1 MYQLLSKLVKED
13 NFLSL
18 SGNLVIAIFGFT
30 GFALLARS
38 LDPTDFAQWVLFISG
53 GSLIEMLRYG
63 ITNNGLVRFLAGATG
78 ENKNQL
84 IGSNVL
90 ISLISTVIL
99 VILLMVIN
107 AVFKTEIQES
117 SYGLFFKWYPLL
129 ALMNLPLNN
138 AIVVQQAK
146 LNYDKIL
153 LIRAIN
159 SVFFFAF
166 LLVNFFFLELG
177 VTRIVLFFILFNF
190 ITSLIC
196 LINSWDGFMLIKK
209 SSRTTIRTLLNFGKY
224 SSFTLIG
231 TNLLR
236 NADILIISI
245 SPFGSNA
252 VALFSIPLKLTELQQ
267 IPLRSFVATAFPK
280 MSKASLE
287 GKITDVQ
294 NLFNVYSGAITYLF
308 FLGSLVTFI
317 FAKQF
322 IVLVSGYQYLDVS
335 VTNIDIVAIVR
346 ILSIYGLLL
355 PIDRM
360 TGIGLDS
367 INKPEINAYK
377 VLIML
382 LTNIIGDLVAIYIFK
397 SVEMVAVST
406 LLFTSV
412 GIVMGCYFLNKNFKI
427 LPHEIIKST
436 NVFYKSLWHK
446 TFAFVKQ
453 IKKN

>member
-146 LNYDKIL
+146 LNYDKI
-153 LIRAIN
+153 
-159 SVFFFAF
+159 
-166 LLVNFFFLELG
+166 
-177 VTRIVLFFILFNF
+177 
-190 ITSLIC
+190 
-196 LINSWDGFMLIKK
+196 D
-209 SSRTTIRTLLNFGKY
+209 
-224 SSFTLIG
+224 
-231 TNLLR
+231 
-236 NADILIISI
+236 
-245 SPFGSNA
+245 
-252 VALFSIPLKLTELQQ
+252 
-267 IPLRSFVATAFPK
+267 
-280 MSKASLE
+280 
-287 GKITDVQ
+287 
-294 NLFNVYSGAITYLF
+294 
-308 FLGSLVTFI
+308 
-317 FAKQF
+317 
-322 IVLVSGYQYLDVS
+322 
-335 VTNIDIVAIVR
+335 
-346 ILSIYGLLL
+346 
-355 PIDRM
+355 
-360 TGIGLDS
+360 
-367 INKPEINAYK
+367 
-377 VLIML
+377 
-382 LTNIIGDLVAIYIFK
+382 
-397 SVEMVAVST
+397 
-406 LLFTSV
+406 
-412 GIVMGCYFLNKNFKI
+412 
-427 LPHEIIKST
+427 
-436 NVFYKSLWHK
+436 
-446 TFAFVKQ
+446 
-453 IKKN
+453 

>member
-1 MYQLLSKLVKED
+1 MYQLLTKLVKED

-18 SGNLVIAIFGFT
+18 SGNLIIAVFGFS

-38 LDPTDFAQWVLFISG
+38 LNPTDFAQWVLFISG
-53 GSLIEMLRYG
+53 GSLVEMLRYG

-78 ENKNQL
+78 EHKEQL

-90 ISLISTVIL
+90 ISLIATLLL
-99 VILLMVIN
+99 VLLLVGIN
-107 AVFKTEIQES
+107 TVFKTTIQGS

-129 ALMNLPLNN
+129 ALINLPLNN

-146 LNYDKIL
+146 LDYAKIV

-159 SVFFFAF
+159 SVSFFVF
-166 LLVNFFFLELG
+166 LLVNFFILELG
-177 VTRIVLFFILFNF
+177 IVKIVLFFMLFNF

-196 LINSWDGFMLIKK
+196 LLNSWDGFKLIRK
-209 SSRTTIRTLLNFGKY
+209 SSRSTIRTLLNFGKY
-224 SSFTLIG
+224 STFTLIG

-236 NADILIISI
+236 NSDILIISI
-245 SPFGSNA
+245 SPFGPTA

-287 GKITDVQ
+287 GRITDVQ

-308 FLGSLVTFI
+308 FFGSLLTFI

-322 IVLVSGYQYLDVS
+322 IILVSGYQYLDSS
-335 VTNIDIVAIVR
+335 VANINIVAIVR

-367 INKPEINAYK
+367 INKPKINAYK

-382 LTNIIGDLVAIYIFK
+382 VTNIIGDFIAIYIFK
-397 SVEMVAVST
+397 SIEMVAVST

-412 GIVMGCYFLNKNFKI
+412 GIFIGCYFLNQNFKI
-427 LPHEIIKST
+427 LPYEIIKST
-436 NVFYKSLWHK
+436 NSFYKSLWDK
-446 TFAFVKQ
+446 TFSFMQQ
-453 IKKN
+453 IK

>member
-1 MYQLLSKLVKED
+1 
-13 NFLSL
+13 
-18 SGNLVIAIFGFT
+18 
-30 GFALLARS
+30 
-38 LDPTDFAQWVLFISG
+38 
-53 GSLIEMLRYG
+53 
-63 ITNNGLVRFLAGATG
+63 
-78 ENKNQL
+78 
-84 IGSNVL
+84 
-90 ISLISTVIL
+90 
-99 VILLMVIN
+99 
-107 AVFKTEIQES
+107 
-117 SYGLFFKWYPLL
+117 
-129 ALMNLPLNN
+129 LNN

-146 LNYDKIL
+146 LDYAKIV

-159 SVFFFAF
+159 SVFFFVF
-166 LLVNFFFLELG
+166 LLVNFFILELG
-177 VTRIVLFFILFNF
+177 IVKIVLFFMLFNF

-196 LINSWDGFMLIKK
+196 LLNSWDGFKLIRK
-209 SSRTTIRTLLNFGKY
+209 SSRSTIRTLLNFGKY
-224 SSFTLIG
+224 STFTLIG

-236 NADILIISI
+236 NSDILIISI
-245 SPFGSNA
+245 SPFGPTA

-308 FLGSLVTFI
+308 FFGSLLTFI

-322 IVLVSGYQYLDVS
+322 IILVSGYQYLDSS

-367 INKPEINAYK
+367 INKPKTNAFK

-382 LTNIIGDLVAIYIFK
+382 VTNIIGDFIAIYIFK
-397 SVEMVAVST
+397 SIEMVAVST
-406 LLFTSV
+406 LLFSSV
-412 GIVMGCYFLNKNFKI
+412 GIFIGCYFLNQNFKI
-427 LPHEIIKST
+427 LPYEIIKST
-436 NVFYKSLWHK
+436 NSFYKSLWDK
-446 TFAFVKQ
+446 TFSFMQ
-453 IKKN
+453 